1 MNKNTYKVTVKK
13 GDEVEFITMNSFS
26 ESAAKKEAIET
37 FYYDGWHAVSATLKV
52 VS

>member
-13 GDEVEFITMNSFS
+13 GDEVESINIQSFN
-26 ESAAKKEAIET
+26 ESTAKVEAIDT

-52 VS
+52 VN